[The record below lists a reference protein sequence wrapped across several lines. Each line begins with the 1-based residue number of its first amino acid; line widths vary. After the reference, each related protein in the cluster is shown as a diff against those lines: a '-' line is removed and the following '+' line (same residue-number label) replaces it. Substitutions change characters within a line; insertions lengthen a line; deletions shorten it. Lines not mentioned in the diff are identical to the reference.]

1 LLVSPPEITT
11 CRPAVDGSGEAAIVK
26 PVGVHAEQHVA
37 VQHVAVQ
44 HVVDVQQV
52 PLVGVGQ
59 QVPLVGVGQ
68 HGTKSGRAAAFCG
81 PLVGSGQHV

>member
-1 LLVSPPEITT
+1 M
-11 CRPAVDGSGEAAIVK
+11 DGSGEAAIVK
-26 PVGVHAEQHVA
+26 PVGVHA
-37 VQHVAVQ
+37 VQHVVVQ
-44 HVVDVQQV
+44 QVVDVQQV

-68 HGTKSGRAAAFCG
+68 HGTKFGRAAAFCG

>member
-26 PVGVHAEQHVA
+26 PVGVHA